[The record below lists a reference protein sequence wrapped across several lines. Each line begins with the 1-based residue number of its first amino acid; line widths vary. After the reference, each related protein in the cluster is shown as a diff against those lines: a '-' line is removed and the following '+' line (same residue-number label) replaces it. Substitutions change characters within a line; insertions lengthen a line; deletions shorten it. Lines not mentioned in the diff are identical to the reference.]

1 MSNPNINN
9 NDDLLSKIQTLESKL
24 NYYRRYKNLID
35 TYNNDNK
42 FKNLFNN
49 YINNNEIYDKKNFD
63 IFEDTN
69 KALELTIESKIL
81 ELNILDNSIKSK
93 KKELVNINKI
103 M

>member
-24 NYYRRYKNLID
+24 NYYRRYKKLID

-63 IFEDTN
+63 I
-69 KALELTIESKIL
+69 TIESKIL

-103 M
+103 K